1 MEKAIEEVI
10 LMTSKGVETPR
21 VRPKTER
28 AVEQLQ
34 EREAEEGRERVAAEA
49 ARIRAESEAAAVVDL
64 VTYLRRAN
72 KEKITF
78 NLSADICEAIRDHA
92 RPLRMS
98 HSEIVERGV
107 RMFFRSEL
115 IQVPGPVDG

>member
-1 MEKAIEEVI
+1 
-10 LMTSKGVETPR
+10 MTSKGVETPR

-34 EREAEEGRERVAAEA
+34 EREAEEGRERAAAEE

-107 RMFFRSEL
+107 RMFFQSEL

>member
-1 MEKAIEEVI
+1 
-10 LMTSKGVETPR
+10 MTNRGVETPR

-28 AVEQLQ
+28 AREQLQ
-34 EREAEEGRERVAAEA
+34 EREAEEARERAAAEA
-49 ARIRAESEAAAVVDL
+49 EVARAKAESEAAAAGDL
-64 VTYLRRAN
+64 VTYLRQAN

-107 RMFFRSEL
+107 RMFFQSEL
-115 IQVPGPVDG
+115 INIPGPVDG

>member
-1 MEKAIEEVI
+1 
-10 LMTSKGVETPR
+10 MTNRGVETPR

-28 AVEQLQ
+28 AKQQLQ
-34 EREAEEGRERVAAEA
+34 DKEAEEARENAAAEA
-49 ARIRAESEAAAVVDL
+49 ARIKTESETGTAGDL
-64 VTYLRRAN
+64 VTYLRQVT

-78 NLSADICEAIRDHA
+78 NLSEEICEAIRDHA

-107 RMFFRSEL
+107 RMFFQAEL
-115 IQVPGPVDG
+115 INIPGPVDP

>member
-1 MEKAIEEVI
+1 
-10 LMTSKGVETPR
+10 MTSKGSGVPP
-21 VRPKTER
+21 VLPKTQR
-28 AVEQLQ
+28 VADGLR
-34 EREAEEGRERVAAEA
+34 EREAEKARV
-49 ARIRAESEAAAVVDL
+49 ESEAAATRIGAEDEAAAGVDL
-64 VTYLRRAN
+64 VAYLRRTG

-115 IQVPGPVDG
+115 ISVPGPVED

>member
-1 MEKAIEEVI
+1 
-10 LMTSKGVETPR
+10 MTNRGVETPR

-28 AVEQLQ
+28 ATQQLK
-34 EREAEEGRERVAAEA
+34 EKEAEEARERVAAEA
-49 ARIRAESEAAAVVDL
+49 EAARIKAELEAGVAGNL
-64 VTYLRRAN
+64 VTYLKQAN

-78 NLSADICEAIRDHA
+78 NLSVDICEAIRDHA

-107 RMFFRSEL
+107 RMFFQSEL
-115 IQVPGPVDG
+115 ISVPGPMDR

>member
-1 MEKAIEEVI
+1 
-10 LMTSKGVETPR
+10 MTSKRSGVPP
-21 VRPKTER
+21 VLPKTQR
-28 AVEQLQ
+28 VADGLR
-34 EREAEEGRERVAAEA
+34 EREAEQARVEA
-49 ARIRAESEAAAVVDL
+49 EAAAVRVEAEAEAAGMDL
-64 VTYLRRAN
+64 VAYLRRTG

-115 IQVPGPVDG
+115 ISVPGPVED

>member
-1 MEKAIEEVI
+1 
-10 LMTSKGVETPR
+10 MTSKGSNIPP
-21 VRPKTER
+21 VRPKTQRVAEEMR
-28 AVEQLQ
+28 D
-34 EREAEEGRERVAAEA
+34 REAEKARELAETERIKAEA
-49 ARIRAESEAAAVVDL
+49 EATAVVDL
-64 VTYLRRAN
+64 VDYLRRTD

-115 IQVPGPVDG
+115 IKVPGPMDE

>member
-1 MEKAIEEVI
+1 
-10 LMTSKGVETPR
+10 MTSKGSDVPR
-21 VRPKTER
+21 VLPKTQR
-28 AVEQLQ
+28 VADGLR
-34 EREAEEGRERVAAEA
+34 EREAEKA
-49 ARIRAESEAAAVVDL
+49 RAESEAEARIGAEAEDEAAAGVDL
-64 VTYLRRAN
+64 VAYLRGTG

-98 HSEIVERGV
+98 HSEIVERGL

-115 IQVPGPVDG
+115 ISVPGPVED

>member
-1 MEKAIEEVI
+1 
-10 LMTSKGVETPR
+10 MTSKGSNIPP
-21 VRPKTER
+21 VRPKTQRVAEEMR
-28 AVEQLQ
+28 D
-34 EREAEEGRERVAAEA
+34 REAEKARELAETERVKAEA
-49 ARIRAESEAAAVVDL
+49 EAEAEATAVVDL
-64 VTYLRRAN
+64 VAYLRRTD

-115 IQVPGPVDG
+115 IKVPGPMDE

>member
-1 MEKAIEEVI
+1 
-10 LMTSKGVETPR
+10 MTNRGVETPR

-28 AVEQLQ
+28 AKQQLQ
-34 EREAEEGRERVAAEA
+34 EKEAEEAREQAAAEA
-49 ARIRAESEAAAVVDL
+49 EADRIKAESETGAAGDL
-64 VTYLRRAN
+64 VTYLRQAN

-78 NLSADICEAIRDHA
+78 NLSEEICEAIRDHA

-107 RMFFRSEL
+107 RMFFQAEL
-115 IQVPGPVDG
+115 INIPGPVDP

>member
-1 MEKAIEEVI
+1 
-10 LMTSKGVETPR
+10 MTSKGVEPPR

-28 AVEQLQ
+28 TVQQLR
-34 EREAEEGRERVAAEA
+34 EREAEEARERAAVEAEA

-78 NLSADICEAIRDHA
+78 NLSADICEAIRDHS

-115 IQVPGPVDG
+115 IDVPGPVDG

>member
-1 MEKAIEEVI
+1 
-10 LMTSKGVETPR
+10 MTSKGSKIPP
-21 VRPKTER
+21 VRPKTQRVAEEMR
-28 AVEQLQ
+28 D
-34 EREAEEGRERVAAEA
+34 REAEKARELAETERIKAEA
-49 ARIRAESEAAAVVDL
+49 TAVVDL
-64 VTYLRRAN
+64 VDYLRRTD

-107 RMFFRSEL
+107 RMFFRSKL
-115 IQVPGPVDG
+115 IKVPGPMDE

>member
-1 MEKAIEEVI
+1 
-10 LMTSKGVETPR
+10 MTSKGSNIPP
-21 VRPKTER
+21 VRPKTQRVAEEMR
-28 AVEQLQ
+28 D
-34 EREAEEGRERVAAEA
+34 REAEKARELAETERIKAEA
-49 ARIRAESEAAAVVDL
+49 TAVVDL
-64 VTYLRRAN
+64 VAYLRRTD

-115 IQVPGPVDG
+115 IKVPGPMDE

>member
-1 MEKAIEEVI
+1 
-10 LMTSKGVETPR
+10 MTSKGSNIPP
-21 VRPKTER
+21 VRPKTQRVAEEMR
-28 AVEQLQ
+28 N
-34 EREAEEGRERVAAEA
+34 REAEKARELAETERIKAEA
-49 ARIRAESEAAAVVDL
+49 EAEATAVVDL
-64 VTYLRRAN
+64 VAYLRRTD

-115 IQVPGPVDG
+115 IKVPGPMDE

>member
-1 MEKAIEEVI
+1 
-10 LMTSKGVETPR
+10 MTNRGVETPR

-28 AVEQLQ
+28 AMQQLQ
-34 EREAEEGRERVAAEA
+34 EKEAEEARERAAAEAEA
-49 ARIRAESEAAAVVDL
+49 ARIKAELDAGDAGNL
-64 VTYLRRAN
+64 VRYLKQAN

-107 RMFFRSEL
+107 RMFFQSEL
-115 IQVPGPVDG
+115 INVPGPKDR

>member
-1 MEKAIEEVI
+1 
-10 LMTSKGVETPR
+10 MTSKGVETPR

-34 EREAEEGRERVAAEA
+34 EREAEEGRERAAAEA

-107 RMFFRSEL
+107 RMFFQSEL

>member
-1 MEKAIEEVI
+1 
-10 LMTSKGVETPR
+10 MTSKGSKIPP
-21 VRPKTER
+21 VRPKTQRVAEEMR
-28 AVEQLQ
+28 D
-34 EREAEEGRERVAAEA
+34 REAEKARELAETERIKAEA
-49 ARIRAESEAAAVVDL
+49 TATAVVDL
-64 VTYLRRAN
+64 VDYLRRTD

-78 NLSADICEAIRDHA
+78 NLSADICEVIRDHA

-115 IQVPGPVDG
+115 IKVPGPMDE

>member
-1 MEKAIEEVI
+1 
-10 LMTSKGVETPR
+10 MTSKGSNIPP
-21 VRPKTER
+21 VRPKTQRVAEEMR
-28 AVEQLQ
+28 D
-34 EREAEEGRERVAAEA
+34 REAEKARELAETE
-49 ARIRAESEAAAVVDL
+49 RIKAETEATAVVDL
-64 VTYLRRAN
+64 VAYLRRTD

-115 IQVPGPVDG
+115 IKVPGPMDE

>member
-1 MEKAIEEVI
+1 
-10 LMTSKGVETPR
+10 MTSKGVETPR

-34 EREAEEGRERVAAEA
+34 EREAEDGRERAAAEA

-78 NLSADICEAIRDHA
+78 NLSTDICEAIRDHA

-107 RMFFRSEL
+107 RMFFQSEL

>member
-1 MEKAIEEVI
+1 
-10 LMTSKGVETPR
+10 MTSKGSNIPL
-21 VRPKTER
+21 VRPKTQRVAEEMR
-28 AVEQLQ
+28 D
-34 EREAEEGRERVAAEA
+34 REAEKARELAETERIKAEA
-49 ARIRAESEAAAVVDL
+49 TAVVDL
-64 VTYLRRAN
+64 VAYLRRTD

-115 IQVPGPVDG
+115 IKVPGPMDE